1 MYVRTRVGLSACFWL
16 WVCYSLCRVE
26 CITSSSSCYA
36 ARVQC
41 LDTACTGQHCH
52 THAVA
57 AGPRMAVVGLMF
69 IMFTV
74 ILVLALTCHLALCK
88 AEVIA
93 DVVLCMCARVVCV
106 YVCMYVRTYTKQISL
121 GRYCYRRRNWGSC
134 YKNPATIRYK
144 KVEMKVSNHLC
155 MLHQ

>member
-74 ILVLALTCHLALCK
+74 ILVLTLTCHLALCK
-88 AEVIA
+88 AAVIA
-93 DVVLCMCARVVCV
+93 DVVLCMCAHVWCVCTC
-106 YVCMYVRTYTKQISL
+106 VCMHVRTYVHKANFTWSL
-121 GRYCYRRRNWGSC
+121 LLQEKELGKLLQEPSYYSVQESRNES
-134 YKNPATIRYK
+134 
-144 KVEMKVSNHLC
+144 E
-155 MLHQ
+155 

>member
-1 MYVRTRVGLSACFWL
+1 M
-16 WVCYSLCRVE
+16 CYSLCRVE

-57 AGPRMAVVGLMF
+57 AGPRMAVIGLMF

-88 AEVIA
+88 TEVI
-93 DVVLCMCARVVCV
+93 VYVCTCVVCV
-106 YVCMYVRTYTKQISL
+106 YVCMYACTYVHKANFTWSL
-121 GRYCYRRRNWGSC
+121 LLQEKELGKLLQEPSHYSVQESRNES
-134 YKNPATIRYK
+134 
-144 KVEMKVSNHLC
+144 E
-155 MLHQ
+155 